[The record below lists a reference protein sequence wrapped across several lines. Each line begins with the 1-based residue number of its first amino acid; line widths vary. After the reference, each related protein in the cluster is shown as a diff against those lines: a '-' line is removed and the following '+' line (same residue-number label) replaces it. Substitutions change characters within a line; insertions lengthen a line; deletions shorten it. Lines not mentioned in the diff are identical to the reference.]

1 MQPPNKAKKKGDWGK
16 DELVR
21 VRVNIPRTE
30 LEELEAL
37 ARLEGITVTDAIRR
51 AIKSELYLTRKTHE
65 GCSLLLEDRK
75 GQMFRVKR

>member
-1 MQPPNKAKKKGDWGK
+1 MQPPDKAKKGTWDK
-16 DELVR
+16 DDLVR